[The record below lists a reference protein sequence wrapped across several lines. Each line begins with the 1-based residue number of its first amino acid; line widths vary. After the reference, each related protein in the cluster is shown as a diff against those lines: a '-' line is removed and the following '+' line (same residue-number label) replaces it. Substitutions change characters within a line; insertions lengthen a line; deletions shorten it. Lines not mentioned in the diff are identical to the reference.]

1 MEGLD
6 VVSILKWV
14 ASMIGAV
21 TAVGGAVLGFS
32 KKAREWFKSIVR
44 KNSDADDMREE
55 IENLKKAV
63 NDLIA
68 LQTNNDEAQRQ
79 ALQAMLRHEITDIY
93 YRHLEDKKLAAYEK
107 EDMIKMAK
115 AYEINGGNSYIQT
128 IVAEM
133 KGWDL
138 TV

>member
-21 TAVGGAVLGFS
+21 TAIGGAVLGFS
-32 KKAREWFKSIVR
+32 KKARAWFKSIVR
-44 KNSDADDMREE
+44 KNSDADDMRGE

>member
-21 TAVGGAVLGFS
+21 TAIGGAVLGFS
-32 KKAREWFKSIVR
+32 KNAREWFKSIVR

>member
-21 TAVGGAVLGFS
+21 TAIGGAVLGFS
-32 KKAREWFKSIVR
+32 KNARAWFKSIVR
-44 KNSDADDMREE
+44 KNSDADDMRGE

>member
-14 ASMIGAV
+14 ASMIGAA
-21 TAVGGAVLGFS
+21 TAIGGAVLGFS
-32 KKAREWFKSIVR
+32 KNARAWFKSIVR
-44 KNSDADDMREE
+44 KNSDADDMRGE

>member
-21 TAVGGAVLGFS
+21 TAIGGAVLGFS
-32 KKAREWFKSIVR
+32 KKARAWFKSIVR

-55 IENLKKAV
+55 IENLKRAV